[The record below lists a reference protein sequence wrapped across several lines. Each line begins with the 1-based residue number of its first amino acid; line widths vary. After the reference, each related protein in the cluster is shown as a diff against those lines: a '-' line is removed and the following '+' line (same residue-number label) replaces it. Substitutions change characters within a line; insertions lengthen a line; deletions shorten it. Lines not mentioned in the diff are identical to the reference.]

1 MDLNVTFSRGIQRYI
16 NIVFNIFVSVEIV
29 AMQMDIL

>member
-1 MDLNVTFSRGIQRYI
+1 MDLDTMTVARGIQRNI
-16 NIVFNIFVSVEIV
+16 NIVIFVSVEIV

>member
-1 MDLNVTFSRGIQRYI
+1 MVVDMMTFARGIQRDI
-16 NIVFNIFVSVEIV
+16 NIVIFVSVEIV